1 MCYAIP
7 GKVVSLSGKTA
18 IIDYFGEQKR
28 AFNELSGLAAGDYV
42 YAQGGYV
49 IQKVPPA
56 QAQEILSTWHELF
69 LQLNEVDLRYSR
81 LADNRSS
88 GVPELDR
95 ILDKACL
102 GRKLGNEE
110 MLYLLGLRDT
120 EQIGMLL
127 KSGNFLRQKYHRN
140 ACCVHGILEIS
151 NRCSR
156 NCAYCG
162 ISSHNKR
169 LSRYRMTKEEVLSCV
184 GEAVECH
191 GFKAVVLQSG
201 EQTEADIEELSGLV
215 RAIKEKYAVLVLV
228 SFGEIGE
235 EGLSKLFSAGARG
248 LLMRFETSNPAL
260 YRSLHPGY
268 ELDSRVRQIRAA
280 YRMGYLI
287 ITGGLIGLPGQ
298 TRQDIINDIHLA
310 AELDAEMFSFGP
322 VLPHPGTPLSGIS
335 APSEDELFKVLALAR
350 IAAPAEAKILLT
362 TAAETLTPDAGRKG
376 LLAGANSLMLNLTP
390 LAYRPLYSLYPSRA
404 HSTENIS
411 LQVEGTMQLL
421 KSLGRVP
428 IDLGIGL

>member
-7 GKVVSLSGKTA
+7 GKVSSFSGKTA
-18 IIDYFGEQKR
+18 VIDYFGEKKK
-28 AFNELSGLAAGDYV
+28 AVNELSGLSVGDYV

-49 IQKVPPA
+49 IQKVPA
-56 QAQEILSTWHELF
+56 AEALDILSTWHELF
-69 LQLNEVDLRYSR
+69 LQLNEVDLQYSR
-81 LADNRSS
+81 LSESRAS

-95 ILDKACL
+95 ILDKACAGTEL
-102 GRKLGNEE
+102 SDAE
-110 MLYLLGLRDT
+110 MLYLLGLKDP
-120 EQIGMLL
+120 QQVGLLL
-127 KSGNFLRQKYHRN
+127 KTANFLRQKYHRN

-151 NRCSR
+151 NRCAR
-156 NCAYCG
+156 NCVYCG

-184 GEAVECH
+184 GEAVERH

-201 EQTEADIEELSGLV
+201 EQTQADIEGLSGLI
-215 RAIKEKYAVLVLV
+215 RAIKEKYPLLVLV
-228 SFGEIGE
+228 SFGEIGGT
-235 EGLSKLFSAGARG
+235 GLSELFSAGARG

-268 ELDSRVRQIRAA
+268 ELESRVNLIREA

-298 TRQDIINDIHLA
+298 TPRDIINDIHLA
-310 AELDAEMFSFGP
+310 AELNAEMFSFGP
-322 VLPHPGTPLSGIS
+322 VLPHPGTPLSGMS

-350 IAAPAEAKILLT
+350 IAAPAETKILLT
-362 TAAETLTPDAGRKG
+362 TAAETLAPGARRKG
-376 LLAGANSLMLNLTP
+376 LLSGANSLMLNLTP
-390 LAYRPLYSLYPSRA
+390 LSYRPLYSIYPSRA
-404 HSTENIS
+404 HSGEDIS

-428 IDLGIGL
+428 IDLGIG